1 MGEKVQAVGVP
12 TFGDLT
18 VGQAFQFATSR
29 VRAMVMCKVG
39 PKAYTP
45 VEELRQGGPVRYSKV
60 LNVSDITSPV
70 VLV

>member
-18 VGQAFQFATSR
+18 VGQVFQFSTTR
-29 VRAMVMCKVG
+29 LRASVMCKVG

-45 VEELRQGGPVRYSKV
+45 VSELQGDGPVRYSKV
-60 LNVSDITSPV
+60 LNVSDISSPV
-70 VLV
+70 VLA